1 MVDCQ
6 VLRHPH
12 GPETSRRMCVPVP
25 RLRRRALHT
34 RAPDGST
41 GPGGRWLSH
50 AMRCVG
56 FALASLRLIRTL
68 GGKRRLFEGKR
79 GCLRPHPWVIQQSPH
94 HLAGMLI
101 FSNPLALIWVKR
113 VSLARLNLRV
123 CARGS
128 LVFHVGSTDVGR
140 ASWGRRWGKDGPWQ
154 RGDLRLKGRLGHW
167 GEAAW
172 VRITPP
178 YRPAESAPSCS
189 PRWLASAAQW
199 TSGFS

>member
-1 MVDCQ
+1 MQPLVVVTFVCQ

-25 RLRRRALHT
+25 RLGRRALHT

-68 GGKRRLFEGKR
+68 GGKWRLFEGKR
-79 GCLRPHPWVIQQSPH
+79 GCLRAHPWVIQQSPH

-113 VSLARLNLRV
+113 VSLARLDLKVR
-123 CARGS
+123 ARGIF
-128 LVFHVGSTDVGR
+128 VFYASSAGVGHVP
-140 ASWGRRWGKDGPWQ
+140 WGRRRGMDGH
-154 RGDLRLKGRLGHW
+154 GGR
-167 GEAAW
+167 A
-172 VRITPP
+172 V
-178 YRPAESAPSCS
+178 
-189 PRWLASAAQW
+189 
-199 TSGFS
+199 